1 MNLTQELLLVFILTL
16 VNGFFAAA
24 EIGVLSVRRTRLQ
37 ELADDGFKAARSA
50 LVLRNDP
57 EQLLATVQV
66 GITFVGATASA
77 FGGAT
82 LATRVAR
89 WLESVGVHRGA
100 EQLALAIVVTL
111 VSVLSIVLGELVPKS
126 LALRSSERVSLLVAR
141 PLRIL
146 SRCTRPIVW
155 LLTSLS
161 NLVLR
166 LFNDQT
172 SFREARLSP
181 EELQSMVDEAATG
194 GSLSPAV
201 SEITSRALDLEQ
213 LPIVALL
220 LPRGQVIS
228 INAHANRDEVWQVL
242 ERHPHARYP
251 VVERDLDTMEGYVT
265 ARDLIAQIINTGA
278 VDVRAALREM
288 PTFSERTPTIDVLR
302 RLQSQRVQLAAVID
316 EYGMTS
322 GIVTIA
328 DIAAELLGEILNE
341 NERPIETIH
350 HEGPGVALVRADTS
364 IQELNRTLGTQ
375 FDTSHEY
382 TTLSGLLMHHS
393 GSIMQAGEVLT
404 IDGVELKVVEATPRQ
419 IKRVRVRHGAPDTS
433 ALPQ

>member
-1 MNLTQELLLVFILTL
+1 VNLSHELLLIFILTL

-24 EIGVLSVRRTRLQ
+24 EIGVLSVRRMRLQ
-37 ELADDGFKAARSA
+37 ELSDEGLKSARSA
-50 LVLRNDP
+50 LALRNDP

-82 LATRVAR
+82 LTTRVAH
-89 WLESVGVHRGA
+89 WLASVGVHRGT

-146 SRCTRPIVW
+146 SRCARPLVW

-172 SFREARLSP
+172 SFREARVSP
-181 EELQSMVDEAATG
+181 EELQSMVDEAATAG
-194 GSLSPAV
+194 ALSPAV
-201 SEITSRALDLEQ
+201 GDITSRALDLEQ
-213 LPIVALL
+213 LPIAALL
-220 LPRGQVIS
+220 IPRGQVIS
-228 INAHANRDEVWQVL
+228 ITTCATRDEVWQVL

-251 VVERDLDTMEGYVT
+251 AVERDLDTMEGYVT
-265 ARDLIAQIINTGA
+265 ARDLIAQIINTGT

-288 PTFSERTPTIDVLR
+288 PTFSERTPTIEVLR
-302 RLQSQRVQLAAVID
+302 SLQAQRVQLAAIID
-316 EYGMTS
+316 EHGMTA
-322 GIVTIA
+322 GIATIA
-328 DIAAELLGEILNE
+328 DVAAELLGEILSE
-341 NERPIETIH
+341 NERPIEIIH
-350 HEGPGVALVRADTS
+350 HEGPGVALVRADTP
-364 IQELNRTLGTQ
+364 IQDVNRALGTK
-375 FDTSHEY
+375 FETSHEY
-382 TTLSGLLMHHS
+382 TTVSGLLMHQS
-393 GSIMQAGEVLT
+393 GSIMQAGELLT
-404 IDGVELKVVEATPRQ
+404 IEGVELEVVEATPRQ
-419 IKRVRVRHGAPDTS
+419 IKRVRVRHGVASDKS
-433 ALPQ
+433 GH

>member
-1 MNLTQELLLVFILTL
+1 VNLSEELLLIVVLTL

-37 ELADDGFKAARSA
+37 ELADDGLKTARAALA
-50 LVLRNDP
+50 LRDDP

-66 GITFVGATASA
+66 GITFVGATAGA

-82 LATRVAR
+82 LAARVAR
-89 WLESVGVHRGA
+89 WLEGVGVHRGA

-146 SRCTRPIVW
+146 SRFTQPLVW

-201 SEITSRALDLEQ
+201 GDVASRALDLEQ
-213 LPIVALL
+213 LPIAALL
-220 LPRGQVIS
+220 VPRGQVIS
-228 INAHANRDEVWQVL
+228 IAMHATRDEVWKVF
-242 ERHPHARYP
+242 EHHPHARYP
-251 VVERDLDTMEGYVT
+251 VVERDLDTLEGYVL
-265 ARDLIAQIINTGA
+265 ARELIAQIINTGT
-278 VDVRAALREM
+278 VDVRAALRTL
-288 PTFSERTPTIDVLR
+288 PTFSERTPTIEVLR
-302 RLQSQRVQLAAVID
+302 SLQAQRVQLAAVID
-316 EYGMTS
+316 EHGMTS

-328 DIAAELLGEILNE
+328 DIAAELLGDILSE
-341 NERPIETIH
+341 NEQPIETIH
-350 HEGPGVALVRADTS
+350 HEGPSVALVRADTS
-364 IQELNRTLGTQ
+364 VQDLNRALGTD
-375 FDTSHEY
+375 FDPSHEY
-382 TTLSGLLMHHS
+382 TTLSGLLMHRS
-393 GSIMQAGEVLT
+393 GRIMQAGEQLT
-404 IDGVELKVVEATPRQ
+404 IDGVDLEVVEATPRQ
-419 IKRVRVRHGAPDTS
+419 IKLVRVRQGESDKA
-433 ALPQ
+433 AL